1 MAITTVNVN
10 TAVPVGKM
18 LYVDSVYGNDS
29 TGTPDRFDLPYLTL
43 GAAKS
48 AWTSGDEIV
57 VRPGYYDERVMI
69 GACAWHFEL
78 GAIKDYTGTETG
90 NAFGDD
96 LNNPATGKVSG
107 YGIFR
112 HSGTPDLENPTD
124 GSGAYNGAVGFVN
137 GDTHTHFECLDVEGR
152 QGVANGAGAICF
164 DSGTI
169 TLNIRGEVSSTIYD
183 AFLAGTESIGDAVVR
198 GYIRR
203 IYVSETGDNA
213 VESAGNDVDV
223 TIEEVVSDNLSVVSL
238 RTLGGNPQLRI
249 GSITGG
255 GINVSSGTI
264 FGATITMAST
274 SGDADGETARIAS
287 RLNGCRVIQTLS
299 AKAAITVSA
308 GAEIINT
315 TVIAGAGATESIRSG
330 GAVTLLAERSQISAA
345 VNANVTVEGDLFYD
359 DGTGSAGNVSTLNA
373 DGTWSWAAAS
383 GGGAVDSVNGQT
395 GIVVLD
401 ASDVGADPAGSA
413 AAAQAFA
420 IQRANHTGTQL
431 AATISDF
438 NSAALAAA
446 PAETTT
452 TIGSLLNGATAKT
465 TPVDADVMGLSDS
478 AASNI
483 WKKVTWAN
491 IKATLKAYFDTL
503 YSPINTPVFMA
514 YTGGSQANS
523 TTTLQDVH
531 ASAAFT
537 GLTAGIYELNMVIV
551 HDSSGV
557 ANGAAFT
564 LNGPAFNYLNTI
576 VLYDVSSSQESFVQ
590 ISYNWGSSSTT
601 SRSTTNN
608 RVSLTCRVRLTASGD
623 LVLRFR
629 SENAGQV
636 ITVTDVTGYIRRIG

>member
-438 NSAALAAA
+438 AATVRSTVLTGLSLATSTAITAADSVLAAFGKLQAQITSLASNGRAVAIRTYTGTTDTLVLADAGNMVRGNNAGGNTCTIPPNASVAFPTGTQILFSQRGAGQMTIAAGAGVTINSYGAALKLVGQYAQAIA
-446 PAETTT
+446 TKVDTNEWSIDGNLTT
-452 TIGSLLNGATAKT
+452 
-465 TPVDADVMGLSDS
+465 
-478 AASNI
+478 
-483 WKKVTWAN
+483 
-491 IKATLKAYFDTL
+491 
-503 YSPINTPVFMA
+503 
-514 YTGGSQANS
+514 
-523 TTTLQDVH
+523 
-531 ASAAFT
+531 
-537 GLTAGIYELNMVIV
+537 
-551 HDSSGV
+551 
-557 ANGAAFT
+557 
-564 LNGPAFNYLNTI
+564 
-576 VLYDVSSSQESFVQ
+576 
-590 ISYNWGSSSTT
+590 
-601 SRSTTNN
+601 
-608 RVSLTCRVRLTASGD
+608 
-623 LVLRFR
+623 
-629 SENAGQV
+629 
-636 ITVTDVTGYIRRIG
+636 